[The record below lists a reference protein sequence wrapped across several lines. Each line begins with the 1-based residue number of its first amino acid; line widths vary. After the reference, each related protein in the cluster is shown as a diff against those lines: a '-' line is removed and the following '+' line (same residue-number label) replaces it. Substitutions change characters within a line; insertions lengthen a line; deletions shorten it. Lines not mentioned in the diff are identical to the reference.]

1 MSAVPVRRLLL
12 LVLLFLALTLP
23 LVWLWLQWGEAVYV
37 HLLRQI
43 LRPLYHA
50 MGLHPQRGGPVI
62 PRLVSIVPLTV
73 LMAITPRM
81 SWRRRVVGVL
91 VGLLVCALFHLL
103 LFVVVDAAYA
113 VLGGKPRARQTKIV
127 PFLQIYD
134 GIPFVVWL
142 FFARDFLRS
151 LVPALGEPAKGPAG
165 PPAAAG

>member
-1 MSAVPVRRLLL
+1 MSAVPARRLLL
-12 LVLLFLALTLP
+12 MLVLFFALTLP

-37 HLLRQI
+37 RLLRDL
-43 LRPLYHA
+43 LRPLYDA
-50 MGLHPQRGGPVI
+50 IGLRPQRGGPVI

-73 LMAITPRM
+73 LMVITPGL
-81 SWRRRVVGVL
+81 SWRRRLFGAL
-91 VGLLVCALFHLL
+91 VGLLVCACFHLL

-113 VLGGKPRARQTKIV
+113 VLAGKPRARQTKIV

-142 FFARDFLRS
+142 FFARDFLRR